1 MGSCQFLEIMPWKI
15 TIEVFQNNRT
25 DIRADRREW

>member
-15 TIEVFQNNRT
+15 AIEVLQNNRT
-25 DIRADRREW
+25 DIRVDRRER